1 MVSTQNQIHCSLDI
15 GTRCASLS
23 FLDLKAFQISR
34 WQVELGPYEQRSKP
48 LWHAIWLVGS

>member
-23 FLDLKAFQISR
+23 FLNLKAFQISR